1 MRALLDVNVLIALLD
16 IDHASHQSAAAWF
29 SAHVRAGWASCPITQ
44 NGCVRIMSNR
54 AYRNPLP
61 MDLVARRLG
70 AACEDK
76 QHQFWPDDIS
86 FLDRKRFA
94 TTHVH
99 NPRQL
104 TDVYLLS
111 LAVHNDGRFVTFD
124 SGIALAAVVGA
135 KPEHLVKL

>member
-1 MRALLDVNVLIALLD
+1 M
-16 IDHASHQSAAAWF
+16 
-29 SAHVRAGWASCPITQ
+29 TQ
-44 NGCVRIMSNR
+44 NGCVGIISNR
-54 AYRNPLP
+54 ADRNPLP

-70 AACEDK
+70 AACADK

-86 FLDRKRFA
+86 FLDPKKFA

-99 NPRQL
+99 NSRQL
-104 TDVYLLS
+104 SDVDLLS

-124 SGIALAAVVGA
+124 SGIALAAIVGA